1 MKTSNIKNYGSI
13 GHFPNSKLGTGDH
26 HIGAGHVRLLTERK
40 RDAWDTVFVHEKYD
54 GSNVGI
60 IKWNNQILALT
71 RSGRLAKDS
80 RFKQH
85 QLFALWVERRKATF
99 ESMLQEGERVVGEW
113 LAQAHGIRYKINT
126 EPIVFFDYFSPEN
139 KRWTQNNLL
148 EKLNH
153 YELNSPRLL
162 HKGDAIST
170 ELLIPILNQKTP
182 TIESIEQPE
191 GMVYRMERKDEVDFL
206 AKWVRPDF
214 CNGQYNIRTENDTP
228 VWNVPIENLE

>member
-1 MKTSNIKNYGSI
+1 M
-13 GHFPNSKLGTGDH
+13 P
-26 HIGAGHVRLLTERK
+26 
-40 RDAWDTVFVHEKYD
+40 
-54 GSNVGI
+54 
-60 IKWNNQILALT
+60 
-71 RSGRLAKDS
+71 
-80 RFKQH
+80 
-85 QLFALWVERRKATF
+85 
-99 ESMLQEGERVVGEW
+99 
-113 LAQAHGIRYKINT
+113 INT

-139 KRWTQNNLL
+139 KRWTQDNLL

-182 TIESIEQPE
+182 TIESVELPE

-206 AKWVRPDF
+206 AKWVRSDF
-214 CNGQYNIRTENDTP
+214 CNGQYNIHTENDTP